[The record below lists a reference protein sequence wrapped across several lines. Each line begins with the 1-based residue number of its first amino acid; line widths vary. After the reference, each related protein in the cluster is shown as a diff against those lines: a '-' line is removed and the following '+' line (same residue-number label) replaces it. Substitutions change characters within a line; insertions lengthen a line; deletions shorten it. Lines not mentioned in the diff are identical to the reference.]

1 MIATNQKTGMEN
13 DMPNYKTH
21 ELLNE
26 LTLPYDQ
33 DNKTPDWE
41 QIIDRVCALMPNISE
56 AFVRYQVAK
65 YVDRFY

>member
-1 MIATNQKTGMEN
+1 
-13 DMPNYKTH
+13 MPNYKTY

-33 DNKTPDWE
+33 DNETPDWE
-41 QIIDRVCALMPNISE
+41 QIIDRVCALMPSFNE
-56 AFVRYQVAK
+56 AYIRYRVAK

>member
-1 MIATNQKTGMEN
+1 MNFQN
-13 DMPNYKTH
+13 
-21 ELLNE
+21 LLNE

-41 QIIDRVCALMPNISE
+41 QIIDRVCVLMPSFNE
-56 AFVRYQVAK
+56 AYIRYRVAN